1 MGHVDYDQLFEL
13 QKQQTVQ
20 DDGGSVSVEWA
31 TVYRGYA
38 RMSSL
43 GSTEFWQAAAVQAQD
58 TIKLFTRF
66 HPAFDGIDTRE
77 ARILWR
83 GKPLDIAGVENV
95 GFRNEQIVI
104 RAVIGE

>member
-1 MGHVDYDQLFEL
+1 MDYDQPFEL
-13 QKQQTVQ
+13 QKQQMVQ

-58 TIKLFTRF
+58 TVKLFTRF
-66 HPAFDGIDTRE
+66 HPVFGEVDTRDT
-77 ARILWR
+77 RILWR
-83 GKPLDIAGVENV
+83 GKYLDITSIENV
-95 GFRNEQIVI
+95 NFRNEQIVM
-104 RAVIGE
+104 RAVFRDE

>member
-1 MGHVDYDQLFEL
+1 MDYDQPFEL
-13 QKQQTVQ
+13 QKQQMVQ

-43 GSTEFWQAAAVQAQD
+43 GSTEFWQAAAVKAQD

-66 HPAFDGIDTRE
+66 HPVFNEIGTRN

-83 GKPLDIAGVENV
+83 GKALDITSVENV
-95 GFRNEQIVI
+95 GFRNEQIVM
-104 RAVIGE
+104 RAVFRE